1 MFSGLF
7 LADKLFVEAKH
18 RINCSSS
25 TIFKKTRKTPDQ
37 LDSIQNSLK
46 MLQANLSD
54 EAQGLVSKAMSLT
67 EEIRKTAAQGEDA
80 QLTININ
87 IKIHIIIIVLILL

>member
-1 MFSGLF
+1 
-7 LADKLFVEAKH
+7 
-18 RINCSSS
+18 
-25 TIFKKTRKTPDQ
+25 
-37 LDSIQNSLK
+37 
-46 MLQANLSD
+46 MLQANLPD